1 MYGVKT
7 LNAIKATITCWLSHD
22 PACKRIQKRH
32 LIIIIIKSLDGII
45 RKDPKAELIGLCNQ
59 ILNSQTLLQIC
70 FLEDVLSIT
79 IILSL
84 VLQSANKDFAAVHK
98 TMQVTCLKL
107 KQIRDTS
114 QSSLLK
120 SFLQYNKSFN

>member
-7 LNAIKATITCWLSHD
+7 LNAIKATITCWLD
-22 PACKRIQKRH
+22 AACKRIQKRH
-32 LIIIIIKSLDGII
+32 LIIIIKSLDSII
-45 RKDPKAELIGLCNQ
+45 WKDQKAELIGLCNQ
-59 ILNSQTLLQIC
+59 MLNSQTLLQIC

-120 SFLQYNKSFN
+120 SFLRYNKSFN